1 VRIPIAVAVIC
12 LSVTG
17 GIASLQAA
25 EAPAAAFRNS
35 WEGRRVVVQRPL
47 FTLVFDELGRVG
59 ATHKNKREGLTVA
72 TPSKGSSYRFAGR
85 QSVDDLVNTDP
96 DRLFDQIRLSYKR
109 NQHLQIGFTQTV
121 TPLHLIQYV
130 RGIELLVR
138 RVDIERASI
147 RFVLHKV
154 EPASEYAT
162 TLTVDWPAPISSN
175 FTERA
180 EIERVVNQF
189 LIPSP

>member
-12 LSVTG
+12 LSVPG
-17 GIASLQAA
+17 GIASLAAA
-25 EAPAAAFRNS
+25 EAPAAAFRNA

-47 FTLVFDELGRVG
+47 FTLVFDELGRIG
-59 ATHKNKREGLTVA
+59 ATHKNKREGLTVV
-72 TPSKGSSYRFAGR
+72 TPSKGTYYLFGGR
-85 QSVDDLVNTDP
+85 QSIDDLVNTDP
-96 DRLFDQIRLSYKR
+96 DRLFDQIRASYKR
-109 NQHLQIGFTQTV
+109 NQHLQVGFTQTV

-138 RVDIERASI
+138 RVDMSRASI
-147 RFVLHKV
+147 QFVLHKV
-154 EPASEYAT
+154 DPAGEYAT
-162 TLTVDWPAPISSN
+162 SLRVEWPAPISSD
-175 FTERA
+175 FTERS